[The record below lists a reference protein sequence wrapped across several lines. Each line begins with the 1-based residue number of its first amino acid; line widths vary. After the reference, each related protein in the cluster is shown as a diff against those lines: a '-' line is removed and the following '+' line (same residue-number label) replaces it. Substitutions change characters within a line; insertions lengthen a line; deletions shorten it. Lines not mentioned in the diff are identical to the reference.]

1 MKKMIARICTLA
13 MLLFAASMTVSSA
26 ENLKDIEITD
36 QFPIDRC
43 VMNPGLGTSCI
54 GADCNAYLPLIPG
67 RVWTLDNTGCDDCEE
82 LEEVQVSILEDPLGL
97 RSIDVGGE
105 MVWVR
110 VLEEL
115 ESEDGEVTE
124 ISWNLVNMCPN
135 TQDVFYWGEDV
146 CIPEDDEDAMEEPA
160 FEGHA
165 ACPEGFLYAP
175 DAWRAGIDDA
185 EPGVLMQG
193 GSFLLNAAYFQEQA
207 EEADALDW
215 ALNAELGLSWGDFE
229 DCVLVLD
236 RNLAEDPKSKEDGDE
251 KVYCPEIGL
260 VQDEDLMLTSC
271 SDASG
276 DCAQ

>member
-1 MKKMIARICTLA
+1 MKRMITRSCALVA
-13 MLLFAASMTVSSA
+13 LLFAFAMTASQA
-26 ENLKDIEITD
+26 ENLKEIEITD

-135 TQDVFYWGEDV
+135 TQDVFYWG
-146 CIPEDDEDAMEEPA
+146 
-160 FEGHA
+160 
-165 ACPEGFLYAP
+165 
-175 DAWRAGIDDA
+175 
-185 EPGVLMQG
+185 
-193 GSFLLNAAYFQEQA
+193 
-207 EEADALDW
+207 
-215 ALNAELGLSWGDFE
+215 
-229 DCVLVLD
+229 
-236 RNLAEDPKSKEDGDE
+236 
-251 KVYCPEIGL
+251 
-260 VQDEDLMLTSC
+260 
-271 SDASG
+271 
-276 DCAQ
+276 